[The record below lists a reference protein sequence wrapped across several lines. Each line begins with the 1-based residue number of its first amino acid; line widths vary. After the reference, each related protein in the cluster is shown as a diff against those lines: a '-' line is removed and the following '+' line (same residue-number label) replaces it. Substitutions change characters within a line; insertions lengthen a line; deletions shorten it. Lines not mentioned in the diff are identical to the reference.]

1 MNDAY
6 ELLRT
11 KERELALVRKEIAA
25 LRVVAPLL
33 SETNDAETNDAG
45 DSPIDEDHSRD
56 PAQFDSQGSNSNTQ
70 QDDPLQDSFRLLFQ
84 SSPPKR
90 GRIRDWLDRVV
101 GE

>member
-33 SETNDAETNDAG
+33 SETDDAEASPGDA
-45 DSPIDEDHSRD
+45 DHGRD
-56 PAQFDSQGSNSNTQ
+56 AALFDSQGSNSNSLAEE
-70 QDDPLQDSFRLLFQ
+70 PLQDSIRLLFQ
-84 SSPPKR
+84 STAPKR